1 MKVKNE
7 KNKKEVKINRLAVI
21 WSFVILIGLN
31 LFPVIM
37 STLNG
42 LHYFNT
48 GFSLVGFLFW
58 IGIINFYG
66 IMLIS
71 NYLSGS
77 NPLDTG
83 EFRQAITASFVVTY
97 IAIITI
103 SLAPN
108 NNVQLL
114 ENKFFDSFSQL
125 TLFIV
130 TYYFGSRVIEDW
142 IGK

>member
-1 MKVKNE
+1 MGTKND
-7 KNKKEVKINRLAVI
+7 KKEFKVNRIAVI
-21 WSFVILIGLN
+21 WSFVALIGLN

-37 STLNG
+37 YTLNG
-42 LHYFNT
+42 LHCLNT
-48 GFSLVGFLFW
+48 GFSLVGLLFW

-66 IMLIS
+66 VMLIS

-77 NPLDTG
+77 NQLDTG
-83 EFRQAITASFVVTY
+83 EFRQALTALFVVIY
-97 IAIITI
+97 LVIITI
-103 SLAPN
+103 SLVPN
-108 NNVQLL
+108 NNIQLL

-130 TYYFGSRVIEDW
+130 TYYFGSRVIQDW

>member
-1 MKVKNE
+1 MGTKND
-7 KNKKEVKINRLAVI
+7 KKEFKVNRIAVI
-21 WSFVILIGLN
+21 WSFVALIGLN

-37 STLNG
+37 FILNG
-42 LHYFNT
+42 LHLST
-48 GFSLVGFLFW
+48 GFSLVGLLFW

-77 NPLDTG
+77 NQLDTG
-83 EFRQAITASFVVTY
+83 EFRQALTTSFVFTY
-97 IAIITI
+97 FLIITI
-103 SLAPN
+103 SLVPN
-108 NNVQLL
+108 NNIQLL

-130 TYYFGSRVIEDW
+130 TYYFGSRIIQDW